1 MSCEICGRNNCI
13 RSFHS
18 LESQS
23 EFDNISD
30 PIKDRMRDIICKRL
44 EKLNG
49 EYVVDDF
56 YIKLKDAIDIIEDY

>member
-18 LESQS
+18 IEAQN
-23 EFDNISD
+23 EFDNVAD
-30 PIKDRMRDIICKRL
+30 GIKERMRNTICKRL

-49 EYVVDDF
+49 EYIEDVY
-56 YIKLKDAIDIIEDY
+56 YIKLSDAVDIVENY